1 MMETILSNTINKF
14 VDNVEG
20 YKKKFRLQ
28 NIFFKRMVA
37 LLFALNNKKLDIER
51 LTYCYDLLKRKVKW
65 YSPFRGYIHI
75 INAGLLALEEKPEE
89 FFNRILKIGDD
100 LKKEKIK
107 ASFYLSLLAY
117 FIGKGTDIFNYSST
131 IRRIKT
137 FFQGM
142 KENHLFLTSSRD
154 YVIAGLMA
162 MTESDSTYTLRKAEN
177 YYQNLKKKV
186 SINLLTTYILTFNEE
201 PFNLENKLLK
211 INNKL
216 NEKNIKLQKRHVTPA
231 LGLLALIPAEIDEIV
246 KNVESVYQQLRK
258 YKMFNNLLISKREVQ
273 FYSAIIVAWTYLVS
287 EIEESLA
294 DNFKNLII
302 AVLIVS
308 ITAIAMEHN
317 SNYV

>member
-1 MMETILSNTINKF
+1 
-14 VDNVEG
+14 
-20 YKKKFRLQ
+20 
-28 NIFFKRMVA
+28 
-37 LLFALNNKKLDIER
+37 
-51 LTYCYDLLKRKVKW
+51 
-65 YSPFRGYIHI
+65 
-75 INAGLLALEEKPEE
+75 
-89 FFNRILKIGDD
+89 
-100 LKKEKIK
+100 
-107 ASFYLSLLAY
+107 
-117 FIGKGTDIFNYSST
+117 
-131 IRRIKT
+131 
-137 FFQGM
+137 FQGM

-246 KNVESVYQQLRK
+246 KNVESVYQQLLK
-258 YKMFNNLLISKREVQ
+258 YKMFNNLLVYKREVQ
-273 FYSAIIVAWTYLVS
+273 FYAAIIVAWTYLVS